1 MRHLKIGR
9 IEQYLLSKLEA
20 GERIHLLLIDPEES
34 SPENAS
40 VIASKAEEAGSDGI
54 MVGGSTFFS
63 QSQMDEL
70 VKSIKSSVRIPVIIF
85 PNNITSISRYADAI
99 WFMSLLNSVDHYFI
113 IGAQSQGAVL
123 VSQYGLEAIPMGYLV
138 FGGDTAVAA
147 MGRALPLPFNR
158 GEVAACYAL
167 AAQYLGMRFVY
178 LEAGSGA
185 QRPIPP
191 QTIKAV
197 RRAVTI
203 PIIVGGGI
211 RRPEDAVE
219 ALKAGADIIVTGTIA
234 EESFERCREIIR
246 AVKSFKS

>member
-1 MRHLKIGR
+1 
-9 IEQYLLSKLEA
+9 
-20 GERIHLLLIDPEES
+20 
-34 SPENAS
+34 
-40 VIASKAEEAGSDGI
+40 
-54 MVGGSTFFS
+54 
-63 QSQMDEL
+63 
-70 VKSIKSSVRIPVIIF
+70 
-85 PNNITSISRYADAI
+85 
-99 WFMSLLNSVDHYFI
+99 
-113 IGAQSQGAVL
+113 
-123 VSQYGLEAIPMGYLV
+123 
-138 FGGDTAVAA
+138 
-147 MGRALPLPFNR
+147 
-158 GEVAACYAL
+158 
-167 AAQYLGMRFVY
+167 MRFVY

-246 AVKSFKS
+246 AVKSFNVLG